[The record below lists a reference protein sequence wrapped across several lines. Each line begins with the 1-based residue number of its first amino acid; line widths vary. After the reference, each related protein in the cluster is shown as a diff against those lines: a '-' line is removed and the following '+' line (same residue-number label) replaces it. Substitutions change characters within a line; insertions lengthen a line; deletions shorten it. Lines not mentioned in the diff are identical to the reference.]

1 MNHTELSY
9 QVSDGPVVGF
19 RDEDNESVDSVDC
32 TRQRS
37 RRKPISYCK
46 IFTFHD
52 TATHD
57 CCNMDQ
63 ATSQCA
69 PVGSIRRSHVI
80 LHPNLRRASHFLD
93 VKMSAPL
100 HSSTTKQ
107 WGCGGQLSHAPSV
120 RMLLIICSPIYLKRS
135 SNTRMEIITC

>member
-1 MNHTELSY
+1 LTA
-9 QVSDGPVVGF
+9 
-19 RDEDNESVDSVDC
+19 DS
-32 TRQRS
+32 TRQCSQRNPS
-37 RRKPISYCK
+37 SYCK

-52 TATHD
+52 IASHD

-107 WGCGGQLSHAPSV
+107 WGCGEQLNHAHWCSHTFNH
-120 RMLLIICSPIYLKRS
+120 LLNYLLKRS
-135 SNTRMEIITC
+135 SNTTEKITHCAASSFTQ

>member
-1 MNHTELSY
+1 MFQWL
-9 QVSDGPVVGF
+9 GF
-19 RDEDNESVDSVDC
+19 VMKITKVWILNVDW

-37 RRKPISYCK
+37 HRNPNSYCK

-52 TATHD
+52 TASHE
-57 CCNMDQ
+57 CCYMDQ

-69 PVGSIRRSHVI
+69 PVGSIRSSHVI
-80 LHPNLRRASHFLD
+80 LHPNLRRANHFLD

-107 WGCGGQLSHAPSV
+107 WGCGGQLSHAP
-120 RMLLIICSPIYLKRS
+120 LYACYYLFTYLLKRS